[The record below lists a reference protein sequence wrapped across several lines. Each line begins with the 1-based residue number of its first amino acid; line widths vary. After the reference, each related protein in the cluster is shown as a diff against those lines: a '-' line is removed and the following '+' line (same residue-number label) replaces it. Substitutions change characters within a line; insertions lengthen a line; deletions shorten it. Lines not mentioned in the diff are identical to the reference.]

1 MHVVVGG
8 ASGFLGSA
16 LVAHLRDEGHQV
28 TRLVRSGDPGADGSL
43 WNPAAGRVDQILI
56 DRADAVV
63 NLSGATIAR
72 WPRTRSYRRTL
83 WDSRLDSTTTLTKA
97 VAASSTPT
105 VLLSGSAMGWY
116 GSDRGQSHLDEGAT
130 AGDGF
135 LAELCLAWEAATAP
149 ASEAG
154 HRVAHLR
161 TGLPLAASGG
171 LMGPLMLP
179 FRMGLGARLGTGRQL
194 MSVLSRT
201 DWVRAVAFLLEHGV
215 AGPVN
220 LSLPEPVT
228 NAAFTDAFGDALGR
242 PTVLVAP
249 SPALKLALG
258 ALSDDLLGSLGMV
271 PARLLESGFTFRH
284 PDLESAMA
292 DAVADR

>member
-16 LVAHLRDEGHQV
+16 LVAHLRAEGHQV

-43 WNPAAGRVDQILI
+43 WDPAAGRVDQILI

-83 WDSRLDSTTTLTKA
+83 WDSRIDSTTTLTKA
-97 VAASSTPT
+97 IAASSTPT

-116 GSDRGQSHLDEGAT
+116 GSDRGQTHLDEGAT

-201 DWVRAVAFLLEHGV
+201 DWVRAVAFLLEHDV

-284 PDLESAMA
+284 PDLGSAMA